1 MQEAIAIHKKI
12 NENNA
17 DIISYKNGIDL
28 WQKDTWDVRKFDI
41 YHFQYVKSGSHY
53 LIRFDGIKSEAFK
66 KLLKTYTRRRLLAR
80 SGFTW
85 GTAIGYV
92 NSLKRFLNIIYELH
106 PEWDSLNDLSRADVL
121 AYIET
126 LSKAESKD
134 INRYLAYNI
143 NILSSFISYT
153 EILELEGAPKSPIY
167 KLIYKDDYPSKK
179 SFKGSIEDKYVPENM
194 LMQIFRYADCLPS
207 ETKLVMLIM
216 YSTGLRISDTLELT
230 YDCLEIINEQYWI
243 KTNIIKTKLE
253 DHKIPITNDLGKM
266 IEKWIQNMKKRVPE
280 SKNPDNYLFYSE
292 RKSNGEPITQ
302 KKISNDFNNLAINR
316 AILDDKGKLFR
327 IKNHAFRHTY
337 AINTLNN
344 GMDVITLQDI
354 LGHASPEM
362 TMAYAKLLDTTK
374 REIFEKVV
382 ESGVFSFDDNN
393 TLNEIDTSGI
403 PKEKLDQFWTSYK
416 LNAID
421 TPYGV
426 CMQRSSGKC
435 QYAKH
440 PPCLTCRGGAPC
452 KDLCI
457 GVSPT
462 DIQKYKILM
471 SSAKGMIDIGIN
483 NSRDELVEDNTELY
497 ERYSLIYESLVNGN
511 IIYGRSN
518 RILGENDNGK

>member
-1 MQEAIAIHKKI
+1 
-12 NENNA
+12 
-17 DIISYKNGIDL
+17 
-28 WQKDTWDVRKFDI
+28 
-41 YHFQYVKSGSHY
+41 
-53 LIRFDGIKSEAFK
+53 
-66 KLLKTYTRRRLLAR
+66 
-80 SGFTW
+80 
-85 GTAIGYV
+85 
-92 NSLKRFLNIIYELH
+92 
-106 PEWDSLNDLSRADVL
+106 
-121 AYIET
+121 
-126 LSKAESKD
+126 
-134 INRYLAYNI
+134 
-143 NILSSFISYT
+143 
-153 EILELEGAPKSPIY
+153 
-167 KLIYKDDYPSKK
+167 
-179 SFKGSIEDKYVPENM
+179 
-194 LMQIFRYADCLPS
+194 
-207 ETKLVMLIM
+207 
-216 YSTGLRISDTLELT
+216 
-230 YDCLEIINEQYWI
+230 
-243 KTNIIKTKLE
+243 
-253 DHKIPITNDLGKM
+253 
-266 IEKWIQNMKKRVPE
+266 
-280 SKNPDNYLFYSE
+280 
-292 RKSNGEPITQ
+292 
-302 KKISNDFNNLAINR
+302 
-316 AILDDKGKLFR
+316 
-327 IKNHAFRHTY
+327 
-337 AINTLNN
+337 
-344 GMDVITLQDI
+344 MDVITLQDI